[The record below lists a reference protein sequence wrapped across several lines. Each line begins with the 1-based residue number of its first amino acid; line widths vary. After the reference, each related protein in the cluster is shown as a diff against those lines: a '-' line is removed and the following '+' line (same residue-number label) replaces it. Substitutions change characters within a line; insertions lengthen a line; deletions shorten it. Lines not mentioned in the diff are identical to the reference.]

1 VYNLIVLKINNK
13 ETVIMLK
20 NTYMVEGGME
30 MKNKVNRVVLVGTGF
45 VGSSY
50 AFALLNQ
57 GVTEEL
63 VLIDINKEKSEGD
76 AMDLN
81 HGLPF
86 APSPTKIW
94 FGDYSDCKD
103 ADIVV
108 LTAGANQKPGETRL
122 DLVEKNTKIF
132 KGIIDQVMASGFNGI
147 FVVATNPVDILT
159 YATWKFSGLPKERVI
174 GSGTI
179 LDTARFRYLLG
190 EYFNVD
196 TRNVHAYIIG
206 EHGDTELP
214 VWSHAFIGCRPISD
228 IMKEKAEYKQEDL
241 DQLFINVRDAA
252 YHIIER
258 KGATY
263 YGIAMGLVRLTKAIL
278 QNENCILTVS
288 AYLDGHYGQNDIYIG
303 VPAVVNRNGIR
314 EVVELKLNDEEKEK
328 FNHSASVLKDV
339 MKRVGL

>member
-1 VYNLIVLKINNK
+1 
-13 ETVIMLK
+13 
-20 NTYMVEGGME
+20 MV
-30 MKNKVNRVVLVGTGF
+30 KVNRVALIGTGF

-57 GVTEEL
+57 GITEEL
-63 VLIDINKEKSEGD
+63 VLIDLNEAKAEGD

-86 APSPTKIW
+86 SPSRTKIW
-94 FGDYSDCKD
+94 YGSYADCSQ

-108 LTAGANQKPGETRL
+108 ITAGASQKPGETRL

-132 KGIIDQVMASGFNGI
+132 KGIVEQIMASGFDGI
-147 FVVATNPVDILT
+147 FLVATNPVDILT
-159 YATWKFSGLPKERVI
+159 YAVWKFSGLPKERVI

-179 LDTARFRYLLG
+179 LDTARFRFLLG
-190 EYFNVD
+190 EYFDVD

-214 VWSHAFIGCRPISD
+214 VWSHADIAGTKISEWSKNKQD
-228 IMKEKAEYKQEDL
+228 YKPEDL
-241 DQLFINVRDAA
+241 DNIFVNVRDAA

-278 QNENCILTVS
+278 QDENSVLTVS
-288 AYLDGHYGQNDIYIG
+288 CYLDGEYGQKDIYIG
-303 VPAVVNRNGIR
+303 VPAVVNHSGIR
-314 EVVELKLNDEEKEK
+314 QVVELDLNDEEKQK
-328 FNHSASVLKDV
+328 FTNSVNVLKQTMEPV
-339 MKRVGL
+339 FSKY

>member
-1 VYNLIVLKINNK
+1 
-13 ETVIMLK
+13 
-20 NTYMVEGGME
+20 
-30 MKNKVNRVVLVGTGF
+30 MKDHVNRVALIGTGF

-50 AFALLNQ
+50 SFALLNQ

-63 VLIDINKEKSEGD
+63 VLIDLNKEKSEGD

-86 APSPTKIW
+86 APSRTKIW
-94 FGDYSDCKD
+94 YGDYSDCKD

-108 LTAGANQKPGETRL
+108 ICAGANQKPGETRL

-132 KGIIDQVMASGFNGI
+132 KSIVDQVMSFGFDGI
-147 FVVATNPVDILT
+147 FLVATNPVDILT
-159 YATWKFSGLPKERVI
+159 YAVWKFSGLPKERVI

-179 LDTARFRYLLG
+179 LDTARFRFLLG
-190 EYFNVD
+190 EYFDVD

-214 VWSHAFIGCRPISD
+214 VWSHAD
-228 IMKEKAEYKQEDL
+228 IAGTSIQEWIKKKPNFKQEHLDDL
-241 DQLFINVRDAA
+241 FLNVRDAA
-252 YHIIER
+252 YHIIQR

-278 QNENCILTVS
+278 QNENSVLTVS
-288 AYLDGHYGQNDIYIG
+288 AYLDGEYGQNDIYIG
-303 VPAVVNRNGIR
+303 VPAVVNRSGIR
-314 EVVELKLNDEEKEK
+314 EIVQLKLNEEENEK
-328 FNHSASVLKDV
+328 FSNSVNVLKKTMAPV
-339 MKRVGL
+339 LLQM

>member
-1 VYNLIVLKINNK
+1 
-13 ETVIMLK
+13 MRSR
-20 NTYMVEGGME
+20 
-30 MKNKVNRVVLVGTGF
+30 VNRVVLIGTGF

-50 AFALLNQ
+50 SFALLNQ

-63 VLIDINKEKSEGD
+63 VLVDLNKEKSEGD

-81 HGLPF
+81 HGMPF
-86 APSPTKIW
+86 APSPTSIW

-103 ADIVV
+103 ADLVV
-108 LTAGANQKPGETRL
+108 ITAGANQKPGETRL

-132 KGIIDQVMASGFNGI
+132 KSIVGQVMESGFDGI
-147 FVVATNPVDILT
+147 FLVATNPVDILT
-159 YATWKFSGLPKERVI
+159 YAVWKFSGLPKERVI

-190 EYFNVD
+190 EYFKVD

-214 VWSHAFIGCRPISD
+214 VWSHADIAGKNIDDWIS
-228 IMKEKAEYKQEDL
+228 KEAAYKQEDL
-241 DQLFINVRDAA
+241 DSLFLNVRDAA
-252 YHIIER
+252 YQIIER

-278 QNENCILTVS
+278 QNENSVLTVS
-288 AYLDGHYGQNDIYIG
+288 AYLDGQYGHNDVYIG
-303 VPAVVNRNGIR
+303 VPAIVNRNGIR
-314 EVVELKLNDEEKEK
+314 DIVELNLSKDEQDK
-328 FNHSASVLKDV
+328 FTQSVKVLKKTMEPV
-339 MKRVGL
+339 IKN

>member
-1 VYNLIVLKINNK
+1 MAN
-13 ETVIMLK
+13 
-20 NTYMVEGGME
+20 G
-30 MKNKVNRVVLVGTGF
+30 VNRVALIGTGF

-50 AFALLNQ
+50 AFAMLNQ

-63 VLIDINKEKSEGD
+63 VLMDLNKEKSEGD

-94 FGDYSDCKD
+94 FGDYNDCKD

-108 LTAGANQKPGETRL
+108 ITAGANQKPGETRL
-122 DLVEKNTKIF
+122 DLVHKNMKIF
-132 KGIIDQVMASGFNGI
+132 ESIVSQVMASGFNGI
-147 FVVATNPVDILT
+147 FLVATNPVDILT
-159 YATWKFSGLPKERVI
+159 YATWKFSGLPKERII

-190 EYFNVD
+190 EYFQVD

-214 VWSHAFIGCRPISD
+214 VWSHADIGGRSVIDLVQEQP
-228 IMKEKAEYKQEDL
+228 EYKQEDL
-241 DQLFINVRDAA
+241 EQIFVNVRDAA

-278 QNENCILTVS
+278 QNENSVLTVS
-288 AYLDGHYGQNDIYIG
+288 AYLDGEYDQHDIYIG

-314 EVVELKLNDEEKEK
+314 EIIELKLTDEEKEK
-328 FNHSASVLKDV
+328 FAHSAAVLKNV
-339 MKRVGL
+339 LKPFFQNEGAVR

>member
-1 VYNLIVLKINNK
+1 
-13 ETVIMLK
+13 M
-20 NTYMVEGGME
+20 GR
-30 MKNKVNRVVLVGTGF
+30 VNRVVLIGTGF

-50 AFALLNQ
+50 AFAMVNQ

-63 VLIDINKEKSEGD
+63 VLIDLNKEKSEGD

-86 APSPTKIW
+86 APSRTKIW
-94 FGDYSDCKD
+94 FGDYSECKD
-103 ADIVV
+103 AELVV
-108 LTAGANQKPGETRL
+108 ISAGANQKPGETRL

-132 KGIIDQVMASGFNGI
+132 KGIVDSVMGSGFDGI
-147 FVVATNPVDILT
+147 FLVATNPVDILS
-159 YATWKFSGLPKERVI
+159 YAVWKFSGLPKERVI

-179 LDTARFRYLLG
+179 LDTARFRFLLG
-190 EYFNVD
+190 DYFDVD

-214 VWSHAFIGCRPISD
+214 VWSNANIANKSI
-228 IMKEKAEYKQEDL
+228 AEWVKKKPDFKKEDL
-241 DQLFINVRDAA
+241 ENIFLNVRDAA

-278 QNENCILTVS
+278 GDENSVLTVS
-288 AYLDGHYGQNDIYIG
+288 CYLDGEYGHNDIYIG
-303 VPAVVNRNGIR
+303 VPAIVNRNGIK
-314 EVVELKLNDEEKEK
+314 EILEVELSEEEKNK
-328 FNHSASVLKDV
+328 FAHSVSVLKKTLEPV
-339 MKRVGL
+339 LKH

>member
-1 VYNLIVLKINNK
+1 MYNR
-13 ETVIMLK
+13 
-20 NTYMVEGGME
+20 
-30 MKNKVNRVVLVGTGF
+30 VNRIALIGTGF

-57 GVTEEL
+57 GITEEL
-63 VLIDINKEKSEGD
+63 VLIDLNKEKAEGD

-86 APSPTKIW
+86 APSRTKIW
-94 FGDYSDCKD
+94 FGSYSDCRD

-108 LTAGANQKPGETRL
+108 ITAGANQKPGETRL

-132 KGIIDQVMASGFNGI
+132 KGIVDEIMANGFDGI
-147 FVVATNPVDILT
+147 FIVATNPVDILT
-159 YATWKFSGLPKERVI
+159 YAVWKFSGLPKERVI

-190 EYFNVD
+190 EYFDVD

-214 VWSHAFIGCRPISD
+214 VWSHADIAGTSISEWT
-228 IMKEKAEYKQEDL
+228 KNKGYNQAEL
-241 DQLFINVRDAA
+241 DEIFLNVRDAA

-258 KGATY
+258 KGATF
-263 YGIAMGLVRLTKAIL
+263 YGIAMGLIRLTKAIL
-278 QNENCILTVS
+278 RNENSVLTVS
-288 AYLDGHYGQNDIYIG
+288 TYLNGEYGHDDIFVG
-303 VPAVVNRNGIR
+303 VPAVVNRQGIR
-314 EVVELKLNDEEKEK
+314 EVVELELNEEEKEK
-328 FNHSASVLKDV
+328 FDHSVSVLKQT
-339 MKRVGL
+339 MNPIFKNQ

>member
-1 VYNLIVLKINNK
+1 
-13 ETVIMLK
+13 
-20 NTYMVEGGME
+20 MV
-30 MKNKVNRVVLVGTGF
+30 KVNRVALIGTGF

-57 GVTEEL
+57 GITEEL
-63 VLIDINKEKSEGD
+63 VLIDLNEAKAEGD

-86 APSPTKIW
+86 SPSRTKIW
-94 FGDYSDCKD
+94 YGSYNDCSQ
-103 ADIVV
+103 ADLVV
-108 LTAGANQKPGETRL
+108 ITAGASQKPGETRL

-132 KGIIDQVMASGFNGI
+132 KGIVEQIMASGFDGI
-147 FVVATNPVDILT
+147 FLVATNPVDILT
-159 YATWKFSGLPKERVI
+159 YAVWKFSGLPKERVI

-179 LDTARFRYLLG
+179 LDTARFRFLLG
-190 EYFNVD
+190 EYFDVD

-214 VWSHAFIGCRPISD
+214 VWSHADIAGTKISD
-228 IMKEKAEYKQEDL
+228 WSKNKQDYKPEDL
-241 DQLFINVRDAA
+241 DNIFVNVRDAA

-278 QNENCILTVS
+278 QDENSVLTVS
-288 AYLDGHYGQNDIYIG
+288 AYLGGEYGQKDIYIG
-303 VPAVVNRNGIR
+303 VPAVVNHSGIR
-314 EVVELKLNDEEKEK
+314 QVVELDLNVEEKQK
-328 FNHSASVLKDV
+328 FTNSVNVLKQTMGPV
-339 MKRVGL
+339 FSKY

>member
-1 VYNLIVLKINNK
+1 
-13 ETVIMLK
+13 MRDR
-20 NTYMVEGGME
+20 
-30 MKNKVNRVVLVGTGF
+30 VNRVVLIGTGA

-63 VLIDINKEKSEGD
+63 VLVDLNKEKSEGD

-81 HGLPF
+81 HGITF

-94 FGDYSDCKD
+94 FGDYTDCKD

-108 LTAGANQKPGETRL
+108 ICAGANQKPGETRL
-122 DLVEKNTKIF
+122 DLVEKNTRIF
-132 KGIIDQVMASGFNGI
+132 KEIVGNIVSNGFQGI
-147 FVVATNPVDILT
+147 FLVATNPVDILT
-159 YATWKFSGLPKERVI
+159 YAVWKFSGFPKERVI

-179 LDTARFRYLLG
+179 LDTARFRFLLG
-190 EYFNVD
+190 EYFDVD
-196 TRNVHAYIIG
+196 TRNVHAYIVG

-214 VWSHAFIGCRPISD
+214 VWSHADIAGKKISD
-228 IMKEKAEYKQEDL
+228 WIDSGEDYKQEDL
-241 DQLFINVRDAA
+241 EELFLNVRDAA

-278 QNENCILTVS
+278 QNENSVLTVS
-288 AYLDGHYGQNDIYIG
+288 SYLDGEYGHKDVYIG
-303 VPAVVNRNGIR
+303 VPAVVNRKGIR
-314 EVVELKLNDEEKEK
+314 QIVELDLSAEEKSK
-328 FNHSASVLKDV
+328 FSHSVEVLKNIMDPV
-339 MKRVGL
+339 FSKE

>member
-1 VYNLIVLKINNK
+1 
-13 ETVIMLK
+13 MSDR
-20 NTYMVEGGME
+20 
-30 MKNKVNRVVLVGTGF
+30 VNRVVLVGTGA

-63 VLIDINKEKSEGD
+63 VLVDLNKEKSEGD

-81 HGLPF
+81 HGITF

-103 ADIVV
+103 ADLVV
-108 LTAGANQKPGETRL
+108 ICAGANQKPGETRL
-122 DLVEKNTKIF
+122 DLVEKNTRIF
-132 KGIIDQVMASGFNGI
+132 KGIVEEIVASGFAGI
-147 FVVATNPVDILT
+147 FLVATNPVDILT
-159 YATWKFSGLPKERVI
+159 YAVWKFSGFPKERVI

-179 LDTARFRYLLG
+179 LDTARFRFLLG
-190 EYFNVD
+190 EYFDID

-214 VWSHAFIGCRPISD
+214 VWSRADVAGITVS
-228 IMKEKAEYKQEDL
+228 EWLEQNEQYKQADL
-241 DQLFINVRDAA
+241 DQLFLNVRDAA
-252 YHIIER
+252 YQIIER

-278 QNENCILTVS
+278 QNENAVLTVS
-288 AYLDGHYGQNDIYIG
+288 AYLNGEYGHEDVYIG
-303 VPAVVNRNGIR
+303 VPAIVNRKGIR
-314 EVVELKLNDEEKEK
+314 EVIELKLDDDEKAK
-328 FNHSASVLKDV
+328 FNHSVDVLKSTMEPVLKKD
-339 MKRVGL
+339 